1 MRNKIAGTGYVRDSK
16 TNAIFCVDSKL
27 KSKYEHEMARAD
39 AEKARDMEINNLKSE
54 ISEIKQMLQQL
65 LSRG

>member
-1 MRNKIAGTGYVRDSK
+1 MRSRIAETGYVRDSK
-16 TNAIFCVDSKL
+16 NNGVFCADKKI
-27 KSKYEHEMARAD
+27 KSKYEIEMARAD
-39 AEKARDMEINNLKSE
+39 AEKARDIEINNLKSE